1 MKRINLFIGVMLV
14 LSVFTGCE
22 SNKQT
27 NSSSSY
33 NSEKRSQTKIETT
46 VEKTTSAPDTQ
57 ATTIQTEPTTE
68 KPTEPP
74 TEPPTEA
81 PTEPPTEPPTEK
93 PFSEYRTD
101 ITYDQLARTPDDY
114 KNEDLVLRG
123 KVIQVIE
130 ADFATQFRIA
140 INDDYNCIIYALY
153 EDKDTPRVLENDEIT
168 LYGCS
173 LGLIDY
179 STVLGATI
187 TVPLI
192 QIKMI
197 ENNTMQ

>member
-33 NSEKRSQTKIETT
+33 NSEKSSQTKIETT

-140 INDDYNCIIYALY
+140 INDDYNCIIYDGNSHGHY
-153 EDKDTPRVLENDEIT
+153 FNVRGIYGDKVELFGPVRDGILR
-168 LYGCS
+168 YRRS
-173 LGLIDY
+173 FID
-179 STVLGATI
+179 
-187 TVPLI
+187 
-192 QIKMI
+192 
-197 ENNTMQ
+197 

>member
-33 NSEKRSQTKIETT
+33 NSEKSSQTKIETT

-68 KPTEPP
+68 KP

>member
-33 NSEKRSQTKIETT
+33 NSEKSSQTKIETT
-46 VEKTTSAPDTQ
+46 VEKTTPAPDTQ

-68 KPTEPP
+68 KP

>member
-1 MKRINLFIGVMLV
+1 MKRINLFIGVLLV

-33 NSEKRSQTKIETT
+33 NSEKSSQTKIETT

-57 ATTIQTEPTTE
+57 ATTIQTEPT
-68 KPTEPP
+68 
-74 TEPPTEA
+74 
-81 PTEPPTEPPTEK
+81 TEK

>member
-33 NSEKRSQTKIETT
+33 NSEKSSQTKIETT

-68 KPTEPP
+68 KPTEL
-74 TEPPTEA
+74 PTEA

>member
-33 NSEKRSQTKIETT
+33 NSEKSSQTKIETT
-46 VEKTTSAPDTQ
+46 VEKTTSVPDTQ
-57 ATTIQTEPTTE
+57 ATMIQTEPTTE
-68 KPTEPP
+68 K
-74 TEPPTEA
+74 

>member
-33 NSEKRSQTKIETT
+33 NSEKSSQTKIETT

-68 KPTEPP
+68 K
-74 TEPPTEA
+74 

-197 ENNTMQ
+197 ENNTMQWS